1 MFETEEIDTRY
12 ACKGDFIALKN
23 MVNHLSAQTKS
34 LIEIMSS
41 EEDIRRN
48 QVAAI
53 EKQLDKLAERLDIL
67 EAGRKSVKLVIDI
80 DQETCK
86 GISLRKE

>member
-1 MFETEEIDTRY
+1 MFEEENTRY
-12 ACKGDFIALKN
+12 ARKEDLIALKN

-48 QVAAI
+48 QVATI
-53 EKQLDKLAERLDIL
+53 ERQLDKLAERLDIL
-67 EAGRKSVKLVIDI
+67 EEGRKSVKLVIDI
-80 DQETCK
+80 DQETYK
-86 GISLRKE
+86 GIGFRKE

>member
-1 MFETEEIDTRY
+1 MFEEENTRY
-12 ACKGDFIALKN
+12 ARKEDLIALKN

-41 EEDIRRN
+41 EEDIRRS

-53 EKQLDKLAERLDIL
+53 EKQLDRLEERLDIL
-67 EAGRKSVKLVIDI
+67 EAGKKSVKLVIDI
-80 DQETCK
+80 DHETYK
-86 GISLRKE
+86 GIDFRKE